1 MPTGHRAVRRVS
13 AALLAI
19 ALGAAPFAAHA
30 EGDWIGVWSASP
42 QPDWGADF
50 FAPVGIPRSL
60 RDQTIR
66 QVARVSLG
74 GEQLRIELSNEHG
87 ELPMVVGGATMAAS
101 SLFVVTNSLRLR
113 RFTTP
118 LAAPAR

>member
-1 MPTGHRAVRRVS
+1 MPKNIRAARHVS
-13 AALLAI
+13 AAIVLAVS
-19 ALGAAPFAAHA
+19 LGAPFAAHA

-74 GEQLRIELSNEHG
+74 GEQVRIEVSNEYG
-87 ELPMVVGGATMAAS
+87 DLPMTVGTASIGMAGADGAAEGIKAS
-101 SLFVVTNSLRLR
+101 VDIVE
-113 RFTTP
+113 
-118 LAAPAR
+118 

>member
-1 MPTGHRAVRRVS
+1 MPTGYPAP
-13 AALLAI
+13 AALGGAPSCI
-19 ALGAAPFAAHA
+19 ALAPPPRR
-30 EGDWIGVWSASP
+30 GGGRLDRPWSASP

-74 GEQLRIELSNEHG
+74 GEQGAGRALQRI
-87 ELPMVVGGATMAAS
+87 
-101 SLFVVTNSLRLR
+101 R
-113 RFTTP
+113 R
-118 LAAPAR
+118 PAD

>member
-1 MPTGHRAVRRVS
+1 MPKGIRATRRMS
-13 AALLAI
+13 AAIVLAVS
-19 ALGAAPFAAHA
+19 LGAPFAAHA

-42 QPDWGADF
+42 QPVWDADF

-74 GEQLRIELSNEHG
+74 GEQVRVEFSNEYG
-87 ELPMVVGGATMAAS
+87 DAAADDRRRARGTGRRRRRDRAG
-101 SLFVVTNSLRLR
+101 VDQAAHLR
-113 RFTTP
+113 R
-118 LAAPAR
+118 RSRR

>member
-1 MPTGHRAVRRVS
+1 MPRGLRSASRALAVAVCL
-13 AALLAI
+13 AAFAPALA
-19 ALGAAPFAAHA
+19 AAQEA
-30 EGDWIGVWSASP
+30 GDWIGIWSASP

-74 GEQLRIELSNEHG
+74 GEQVRVEFSNEYG
-87 ELPMVVGGATMAAS
+87 DRADGDRRGACRAWPATTARS
-101 SLFVVTNSLRLR
+101 SRHRS
-113 RFTTP
+113 
-118 LAAPAR
+118 AR